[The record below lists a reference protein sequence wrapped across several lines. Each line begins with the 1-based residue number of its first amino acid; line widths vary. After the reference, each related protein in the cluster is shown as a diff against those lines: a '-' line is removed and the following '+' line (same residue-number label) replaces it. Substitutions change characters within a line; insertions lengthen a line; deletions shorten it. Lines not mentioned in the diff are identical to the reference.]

1 VSVRSKGIRAT
12 PTTGPSLHQLEL
24 QIEDLCLGGRGESH
38 SNPIVVCKN
47 KPHLQLRHA
56 PSSFDPRNS
65 RTDVCLSW
73 VEVCLGIIL
82 MSLAYQN
89 STSPLDQ
96 INDLLSKADKDLT
109 PSKSL
114 TISIGSCC
122 RALENGS
129 LSDSDFAKFLRE
141 VHDHIVTK
149 DTAIRSV
156 LLRSIRYGM
165 KTPESCQLI
174 LDHVSKSPLPI

>member
-1 VSVRSKGIRAT
+1 MCGSSIR
-12 PTTGPSLHQLEL
+12 
-24 QIEDLCLGGRGESH
+24 
-38 SNPIVVCKN
+38 
-47 KPHLQLRHA
+47 
-56 PSSFDPRNS
+56 
-65 RTDVCLSW
+65 
-73 VEVCLGIIL
+73 
-82 MSLAYQN
+82 MSQFSQH

-122 RALENGS
+122 RALENGT

-165 KTPESCQLI
+165 KTVDSCQLI
-174 LDHVSKSPLPI
+174 LDNVECHVLFLTNLDRKFGSLSSSH

>member
-1 VSVRSKGIRAT
+1 MADV
-12 PTTGPSLHQLEL
+12 
-24 QIEDLCLGGRGESH
+24 DRGESCC
-38 SNPIVVCKN
+38 VD
-47 KPHLQLRHA
+47 LD
-56 PSSFDPRNS
+56 F
-65 RTDVCLSW
+65 
-73 VEVCLGIIL
+73 L
-82 MSLAYQN
+82 MASAFQN

-174 LDHVSKSPLPI
+174 LDHVALLSPPLLPLV